1 MANLQRRLR
10 IPGDLEQVRTACD
23 FVSEVAR
30 EAGLGEDGV
39 FHCQLSVEE
48 ICTNI
53 IEHGYGYNGAGKFIE
68 IICEK
73 QGNTLLISILDD
85 APPFNPLQ
93 LDDPDPSMSLWE
105 REGGG
110 WGVFFVKQ
118 YMSSVRYELV
128 GGRNCLILAKRISD

>member
-1 MANLQRRLR
+1 MANQQHRLR
-10 IPGDLEQVRTACD
+10 IPGELEQIRTACD

-30 EAGLGEDGV
+30 EVGLSDDGI

-53 IEHGYGYNGAGKFIE
+53 IEHGYSYNGADKSIE

-73 QGNTLLISILDD
+73 QGNYLMISILDD

-93 LDDPDPSMSLWE
+93 LDDPDPGMSLWE

-128 GGRNCLILAKRISD
+128 TGRNCLILAKSL